1 MKKVLLIII
10 AAGFVIYIAYEA
22 LTVYDN
28 EFIYGRMRETP
39 VVRPYEKPLLIMEA
53 GVVPFS
59 GGEMNYRAQKPD
71 DLKSPLETNY
81 PETIKRGE
89 AVYFTFCAQCHG
101 KNHDGNGPVGQSFYP
116 LPADLRSPKVQ
127 TQSEGNIFWD
137 ISYGLPEGKGRQPAL
152 ATTIDVMDRWR
163 VVAYVKSL
171 GIRE

>member
-1 MKKVLLIII
+1 MKKIIGLCIVVAVLILAAYQGLI
-10 AAGFVIYIAYEA
+10 F
-22 LTVYDN
+22 YDN
-28 EFIYGRMRETP
+28 NFRYGRMRETP
-39 VVRPYEKPLLIMEA
+39 AVRPHEEPLLIMEA

-59 GGEMNYRAQKPD
+59 GGEMNYRAQRPD
-71 DLKSPLETNY
+71 DLKSPLETSN

-101 KNHDGNGPVGQSFYP
+101 KNLDGKGPVGQSFYP

-127 TQSEGNIFWD
+127 TEFEGNIFWD

>member
-22 LTVYDN
+22 LTYYDN
-28 EFIYGRMRETP
+28 EFLYGRMRETP

-59 GGEMNYRAQKPD
+59 GGEMNYRTRKPE
-71 DLKSPLETNY
+71 DLKSPLETNN

-101 KNHDGNGPVGQSFYP
+101 KNHNGKGPVGQSFYP
-116 LPADLRSPKVQ
+116 LPTDLRSPKVQ
-127 TQSEGNIFWD
+127 AESEGNIFWD

-152 ATTIDVMDRWR
+152 ATTIDVLDRGR

-171 GIRE
+171 GMRE